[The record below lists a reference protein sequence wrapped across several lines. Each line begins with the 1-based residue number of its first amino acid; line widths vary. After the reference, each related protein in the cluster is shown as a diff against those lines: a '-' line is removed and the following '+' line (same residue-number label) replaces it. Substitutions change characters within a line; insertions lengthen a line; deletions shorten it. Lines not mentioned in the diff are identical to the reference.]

1 MKYKVG
7 DMVQIRQWDDMER
20 EFGIKRGN
28 IDCCF
33 SFVPEMREFCGRKM
47 KIISFGR
54 DPLGEMNFALA
65 NGRGWSFSED
75 MFEKIGLTALI
86 KRRQDVKDRTESK
99 NQVLGKD
106 GKRIWDQWR
115 WKY

>member
-1 MKYKVG
+1 MKYKAG
-7 DMVQIRQWDDMER
+7 DTVQIRQWDDMER

-33 SFVPEMREFCGRKM
+33 SFVPEMREFCGRRL
-47 KIISFGR
+47 KIVRFR
-54 DPLGEMNFALA
+54 RNLAGETDYVLKD
-65 NGRGWSFSED
+65 GRGWSFSED

-99 NQVLGKD
+99 N
-106 GKRIWDQWR
+106 
-115 WKY
+115 